1 MQQNGSA
8 TSSKPG
14 ASRQATLTSE
24 ASLTSGPVTSP
35 ATSNATSSLGS
46 GDGLSPSDLLAGQTI
61 DLFGQEVV
69 HASRSPLLAAKRD
82 RMTRVTSGRF
92 GSISSESVARQVSL
106 ESRLQARLPKDGLT
120 RLLLTWRGRVT
131 PLRRRY
137 CQLVPLAPSTGGTA
151 SGLLP
156 TPSAVDHKG
165 SGRPRKNRGPG
176 NNLRDYFRQKH
187 GWLYPPAQIMRWLM
201 GYPVEWGN
209 CAPTGTRSSRK
220 SRRPSSRAAD

>member
-1 MQQNGSA
+1 MQRSGSE
-8 TSSKPG
+8 TSSTPG
-14 ASRQATLTSE
+14 TSPAETLTSDQ
-24 ASLTSGPVTSP
+24 SLTCEPTTFE
-35 ATSNATSSLGS
+35 ATPRLISSLALADGGALS
-46 GDGLSPSDLLAGQTI
+46 GLQDGRTI

-69 HASRSPLLAAKRD
+69 LASPSPSLAAKRA

-92 GSISSESVARQVSL
+92 GLISSTSVALQSSL
-106 ESRLQARLPKDGLT
+106 ENRLQALLPKAGLT
-120 RLLLTWRGRVT
+120 KLPLTWKGRAT

-137 CQLVPLAPSTGGTA
+137 CQLVPSAPSTEGTA

-187 GWLYPPAQIMRWLM
+187 GWLYPPVRIVRWLM
-201 GYPVEWGN
+201 GYPGEWDS
-209 CAPTGTRSSRK
+209 CAPMETRSSRK
-220 SRRPSSRAAD
+220 SRQNSSERA